1 MDISKFFDLTVN
13 NENQTTT
20 PPSQRSIPNYD
31 PRRRCRLPSQS
42 PPQPPSTTLNGYRA
56 ADSCSSSNP
65 SSPRPSSDI

>member
-20 PPSQRSIPNYD
+20 PPRQRSIPNYD

-42 PPQPPSTTLNGYRA
+42 PQQPPSKTLSGFRA
-56 ADSCSSSNP
+56 ADSYSSSSP
-65 SSPRPSSDI
+65 SSSRPSSTN